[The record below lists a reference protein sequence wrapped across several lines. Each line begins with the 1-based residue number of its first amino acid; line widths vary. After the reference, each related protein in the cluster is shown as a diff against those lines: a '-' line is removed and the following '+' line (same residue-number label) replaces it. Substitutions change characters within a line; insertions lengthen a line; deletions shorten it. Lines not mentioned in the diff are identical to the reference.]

1 MKRIISLIIASA
13 LLILSLPAYA
23 IDNTYSE
30 TVNNTVSGYVSN
42 ISGDIEVV
50 SQSKTPSIYVD
61 ENDYVGVLH
70 AVDNLKSDIKTVTDV
85 EVTGA
90 SDFQSADI
98 VIGTIGKSATI
109 DELIANDE
117 IDVSKI
123 ENQWEAFTIQNVNGK
138 LIIVGADKRGTIYG
152 IYDFSEK
159 MGMSLCRSLAFA
171 TSSVGIAC
179 FNAVS
184 ILLKA
189 SIYFNFH
196 SRAFFPYR

>member
-138 LIIVGADKRGTIYG
+138 LLIVGANVADGYVKVTLVNSSDSENANVTLFTATAHKRRKRAET
-152 IYDFSEK
+152 K
-159 MGMSLCRSLAFA
+159 
-171 TSSVGIAC
+171 
-179 FNAVS
+179 
-184 ILLKA
+184 ILKQ
-189 SIYFNFH
+189 F
-196 SRAFFPYR
+196 